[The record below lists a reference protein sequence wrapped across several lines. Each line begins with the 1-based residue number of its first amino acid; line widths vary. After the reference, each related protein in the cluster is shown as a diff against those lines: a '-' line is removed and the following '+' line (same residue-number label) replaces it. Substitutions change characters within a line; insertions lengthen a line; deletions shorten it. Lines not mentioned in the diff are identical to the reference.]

1 MDLAII
7 GAPNL
12 QLPLI
17 EKAKKM
23 GYTTYVFAWA
33 ANDVGEKAAD
43 YFYLLSIIEKE
54 KILDKCR
61 EIGIFGICGTASDVA
76 VVTVNYMTEKMKLP
90 GNSIV
95 SIGKCTNKPLMRK
108 ALVINGDLSQKIF
121 LI

>member
-23 GYTTYVFAWA
+23 GYTTYVFALA

-43 YFYLLSIIEKE
+43 YFYLLSIIEIE

-61 EIGIFGICGTASDVA
+61 EIGAFGLCGTASDV

-95 SIGKCTNKPLMRK
+95 LIGKCTNKPLMRK